1 MIPNLQTTYLWQI
14 EIRTANSKMLMRILG
29 TRADAAALVLS
40 YRPPFQECW
49 IQMEA
54 IDADPQ
60 I

>member
-1 MIPNLQTTYLWQI
+1 MIPNPQTTYLWHI
-14 EIRTANSKMLMRILG
+14 EIRTVTEKMLMRILG